1 MQIKNHKLILAV
13 LLVITLIIFLVSTY
27 MLISFIPSIAEQ
39 VYGEPDPNLETSQR
53 ILLSTQLLAGKKI
66 LFSSYE
72 TESDPQPFLIES
84 GESAGSVAGRLEY
97 LNIIPDGRSLTNYW
111 RYKGQDRLVQA
122 GVYLIQP
129 NSSPLSIA
137 KELVNNAPEKIHFAF
152 LPGWRKEEIENL
164 LKISNIF
171 SENIKIDD
179 IENLTLKTCF
189 PLELNDLST
198 IEGFLYPSEY
208 QIPNGFSPEEIL
220 CYFTDKFFESLPANY
235 GEIAKTNG
243 LSFYEA
249 VVLASIIQ
257 KEVILEEEAPI
268 IAGVFINRLNAEMPL
283 QSDPTVQYAIAVGS
297 TPQSWWKNPLEAD
310 DLLVDSAYNTYLY
323 KGLPPTPICNPDLNS
338 LTATAFPK
346 KTDYLYFRASCDGT
360 GSHIFSRTYQ
370 QHLDAACE

>member
-1 MQIKNHKLILAV
+1 MQIKNQKLILAV

-84 GESAGSVAGRLEY
+84 GESAGSVAGRLEF

-137 KELVNNAPEKIHFAF
+137 KELVNNAPEKVQFAF

-164 LKISNIF
+164 LIKSNIF
-171 SENIKIDD
+171 PENVKIED
-179 IENLTLKTCF
+179 IENMSLKTCF
-189 PLELNDLST
+189 PPELDYLSSM
-198 IEGFLYPSEY
+198 EGFLYPHEY
-208 QIPNGFSPEEIL
+208 QIPSGYSPEEIL
-220 CYFTDKFFESLPANY
+220 CYFSDKFFESIPANY
-235 GEIAKTNG
+235 GDIVKEYD
-243 LSFYEA
+243 LSVYEA
-249 VVLASIIQ
+249 VILASMIQ

-268 IAGVFINRLNAEMPL
+268 IAGVFINRLNAEMLL
-283 QSDPTVQYAIAVGS
+283 QSDPTVQYAIAGDS
-297 TPQSWWKNPLEAD
+297 TPGDWWKNPLAAA
-310 DLLVDSAYNTYLY
+310 DLLVDSLYNTYLY

-338 LTATAFPK
+338 LNAVAYPR
-346 KTDYLYFRASCDGT
+346 KTDFLYFRASCDGT